1 MSEESE
7 DTAMTEERL
16 NELLDD
22 AKRTWLEPRT
32 PDVEAMWGHIERE
45 AFSGARRVSRT
56 PSWIM
61 YSIGLAAALVMG
73 IGLGRVSMKSN
84 VATPT
89 LAAVE
94 TDSSLSPASAY
105 DKAATELLGRTV
117 VLLTSLPAEAR
128 SGVSGERFS
137 NQATEL
143 LTSTRLLLD
152 SPAASDVRFKNL
164 LEDLELVLAQIAMLQ
179 NGRTRQEIDLIT
191 DALEERDVVPRIRS
205 AVARL
210 STGD

>member
-1 MSEESE
+1 MNE
-7 DTAMTEERL
+7 DKL
-16 NELLDD
+16 DELLDD
-22 AKRTWLEPRT
+22 AKRTWLQPPEP
-32 PDVEAMWGHIERE
+32 DYQAMWGRIERE
-45 AFSGARRVSRT
+45 AFSGSRHVSRA
-56 PSWIM
+56 PSWRV
-61 YSIGLAAALVMG
+61 YSIGLAATLVMG
-73 IGLGRVSMKSN
+73 VALGRFSMKQDAP
-84 VATPT
+84 ATV
-89 LAAVE
+89 AAVRV
-94 TDSSLSPASAY
+94 DSATEFPAGAY

-117 VLLTSLPAEAR
+117 VLLTSLPSAHNV
-128 SGVSGERFS
+128 GSGERFS
-137 NQATEL
+137 KQATEL

-179 NGRTRQEIDLIT
+179 SGRTRQEIDLIT

>member
-1 MSEESE
+1 
-7 DTAMTEERL
+7 MTDEKL

-22 AKRTWLEPRT
+22 AKRTWLEPPE
-32 PDVEAMWGHIERE
+32 PDFQAMWGRVERE
-45 AFSGARRVSRT
+45 AFGQARNIRRR
-56 PSWIM
+56 PSWVV
-61 YSIGLAAALVMG
+61 YSIGLAATLVMG
-73 IGLGRVSMKSN
+73 VGIGRFTMKTD
-84 VATPT
+84 ATPT
-89 LAAVE
+89 VAAGS
-94 TDSSLSPASAY
+94 TDTVSAPGAGAY

-117 VLLTSLPAEAR
+117 VLLTSLPDEAR
-128 SGVSGERFS
+128 GVGSGEHYS
-137 NQATEL
+137 TQAIEL